1 MERDD
6 IIEYSLH
13 AHHSE
18 EEGKKIRKNI
28 FKVTAI
34 LSIITAVE
42 VAMGI
47 VWGKSTL
54 ALDGG
59 AWLSIKTAFIVMT
72 LIKAGYII
80 MVFMHLGD
88 ERKGLRYSILLPLPY
103 FYCIPILHT
112 LSRIYVLAIFKG
124 LHFHGFG
131 PKKLKIF
138 ERPLNI
144 RRPFLCL
151 LYS

>member
-34 LSIITAVE
+34 LSILTIAE
-42 VAMGI
+42 VLMGAFL
-47 VWGKSTL
+47 GKSV
-54 ALDGG
+54 LDPEGS
-59 AWLSIKTAFIVMT
+59 AWMGVKIAFILMT
-72 LIKAGYII
+72 LVKAGFII

-88 ERKGLRYSILLPLPY
+88 ERKGLRYTILLPY
-103 FYCIPILHT
+103 
-112 LSRIYVLAIFKG
+112 AIFIIY
-124 LHFHGFG
+124 LFFILYQESTFLQY
-131 PKKLKIF
+131 LKDAF
-138 ERPLNI
+138 
-144 RRPFLCL
+144 
-151 LYS
+151 SWVWS

>member
-18 EEGKKIRKNI
+18 EEGKKIRKKI
-28 FKVTAI
+28 FFVTAL

-47 VWGKSTL
+47 VWGK
-54 ALDGG
+54 AHIDVNG
-59 AWLSIKTAFIVMT
+59 AGWMSIKIAFIVLT
-72 LIKAGYII
+72 LIKAGYIV

-88 ERKGLRYSILLPLPY
+88 ERKGLKYTILIPY
-103 FYCIPILHT
+103 GIFI
-112 LSRIYVLAIFKG
+112 IYLFFVLYTESTF
-124 LHFHGFG
+124 LQY
-131 PKKLKIF
+131 LKDA
-138 ERPLNI
+138 LDWVWA
-144 RRPFLCL
+144 
-151 LYS
+151 